1 MKYSPFIT
9 SALAVSLLLA
19 GSAPALAEDTAQ
31 VTVQGSTTVTV
42 GDDHRDG
49 DSREGRDGTF
59 LQGLKNRLYK
69 DKENRDGDSE
79 YASSTR
85 EDKKQ
90 EHMQDRIEKQQERAG
105 NEIDKRI
112 ESLTKLKE
120 RLAEMKLLSADVLA
134 SISASLDA
142 EIAKLQTLKTQIG
155 NDTST
160 TTLKADA
167 SIIKKGLRVFLVVE
181 PKARIAASASR
192 INAVVTQMNLLA
204 TKLQTRIATAKA
216 AGVNTTAAEAAL
228 VDLRAKIADAKV
240 QADAAVAMTVNL
252 QPDNGNA
259 TVQASNLQA
268 LKDARAKLV
277 LAQKD
282 LADARHDAGVI
293 RGDVNGKEGEG
304 HASTTPS
311 H

>member
-9 SALAVSLLLA
+9 SVLALSLLLA
-19 GSAPALAEDTAQ
+19 SSAPALAEDGA
-31 VTVQGSTTVTV
+31 VWASVQSSTTVTV
-42 GDDHRDG
+42 GDDHQDG
-49 DSREGRDGTF
+49 DSHEGRGGTF
-59 LQGLKNRLYK
+59 LQGIKDRLH
-69 DKENRDGDSE
+69 RDGEDNQGDSE
-79 YASSTR
+79 HASTTR
-85 EDKKQ
+85 EEKKQ
-90 EHMQDRIEKQQERAG
+90 EHMQDRIEKGKEKAG

-112 ESLTKLKE
+112 ESLTKLKA
-120 RLAEMKLLSADVLA
+120 RLADMKLLSADVLA

-160 TTLKADA
+160 STLKADA
-167 SIIKKGLRVFLVVE
+167 STITKGLRVFLVVE

-192 INAVVTQMNLLA
+192 INAVVTQMNLLV

-216 AGVNTTAAEAAL
+216 AGIDTTAAEAAL
-228 VDLRAKIADAKV
+228 VDLQAKIADAKV

-252 QPDNGNA
+252 QPDNGDA
-259 TVQASNLQA
+259 AIKAANLQA

-282 LADARHDAGVI
+282 LADARHDAGTI
-293 RGDVNGKEGEG
+293 RGDVNGKEG
-304 HASTTPS
+304 HDSKTS
-311 H
+311 DH